1 MRGSERAP
9 PSRRPPGLLHRLLE
23 ALVPGPGPGAVGL
36 GAGVLGLFL
45 ELLRADDDVGGLPRH
60 DVGQALAG
68 LGAHVV
74 VVLPLGEL
82 GLQGGGGG
90 AGLVQLLD
98 DGVVLGLLGQVAAQG
113 REGDDERPQED
124 DGEDEDPGGDRDA
137 LGPAHPQHRLLVG
150 GGRLRVGGG
159 CGAGGR
165 GGLLRRVRRRPF
177 AAARADGGALPTVAA
192 TDATSAASAE
202 PAPPPLA
209 VTVLSASQT
218 GHAREVADKLHAAL
232 AEQGINAKRISAADY
247 KPKTIADEQVLLLVT
262 STQGEGEPPEEA
274 LSLHRLLFGKKAPP
288 LPALRFA
295 VCGLGDSSYPDFC
308 QAGKDFDTR
317 LAELGGER
325 LAPRA
330 DCDVDYQATAA
341 AWIADL
347 VPRLAALQ
355 PAAPR
360 TPTAAAPATP
370 AAYDRDHPFTAPLLA
385 RQKITGRHSTKDVR
399 HIELDLAGSGINYQ
413 AGDALGVWCEND
425 PARVDAI
432 LAALKLDGVTVIDG
446 KTLREQLIRE
456 REISQN
462 TPQFVQGYAAL
473 AKSADLDAEIATH
486 GAAPYAANTPLDA
499 IVARYPAAIT
509 AEQLLT
515 LLRPLTPRLY
525 SIASA
530 PEEVGEEVHLT
541 VGVLHYEHDGK
552 AYSGAASGYLGERL
566 PEDGAARVFVE
577 PNPNFRLP
585 DDPQAAIIMI
595 GNGTGIAPFRAFM
608 QARVAREAP
617 GKNWLVFGNP
627 HFTEDFL
634 YQTEW
639 QGWQKDGFLHRYS
652 LAWSRDQA
660 EKVYVQDKLREEAA
674 SVWQWLKDGAYVY
687 VCGDAARMAKDVERA
702 LLDIIAGEG
711 GMDAD
716 AAADYL
722 DELRQ
727 ARRYQRDVY

>member
-1 MRGSERAP
+1 MTPIPAD
-9 PSRRPPGLLHRLLE
+9 LTA
-23 ALVPGPGPGAVGL
+23 ALDSLSPL
-36 GAGVLGLFL
+36 
-45 ELLRADDDVGGLPRH
+45 
-60 DVGQALAG
+60 QLAWLSG
-68 LGAHVV
+68 Y
-74 VVLPLGEL
+74 
-82 GLQGGGGG
+82 
-90 AGLVQLLD
+90 
-98 DGVVLGLLGQVAAQG
+98 
-113 REGDDERPQED
+113 
-124 DGEDEDPGGDRDA
+124 
-137 LGPAHPQHRLLVG
+137 
-150 GGRLRVGGG
+150 
-159 CGAGGR
+159 CW
-165 GGLLRRVRRRPF
+165 
-177 AAARADGGALPTVAA
+177 ARADGAVLPVAA
-192 TDATSAASAE
+192 NSDTASAAES
-202 PAPPPLA
+202 APPPLA

-218 GHAREVADKLHAAL
+218 GHAREVADKLHATL

-247 KPKTIADEQVLLLVT
+247 KPKTIAEEQVLLLVT

-308 QAGKDFDTR
+308 QAGKDFDAR

-370 AAYDRDHPFTAPLLA
+370 AAYDRDHPFSAPLLA

-399 HIELDLAGSGINYQ
+399 HIELDLAGSGLNYQ

-425 PARVDAI
+425 PTRVDAI
-432 LAALKLDGVTVIDG
+432 LAALKLDGASVIDG

-509 AEQLLT
+509 EEQLLT

-552 AYSGAASGYLGERL
+552 RYSGAASGYLGERL
-566 PEDGAARVFVE
+566 PEEGAARVFVE

-585 DDPQAAIIMI
+585 DDDNAAIIMI

-608 QARVAREAP
+608 QARVAREAA

>member
-1 MRGSERAP
+1 MTPIPAD
-9 PSRRPPGLLHRLLE
+9 LTA
-23 ALVPGPGPGAVGL
+23 ALDTLSPL
-36 GAGVLGLFL
+36 
-45 ELLRADDDVGGLPRH
+45 
-60 DVGQALAG
+60 QLAWLSG
-68 LGAHVV
+68 Y
-74 VVLPLGEL
+74 
-82 GLQGGGGG
+82 
-90 AGLVQLLD
+90 
-98 DGVVLGLLGQVAAQG
+98 
-113 REGDDERPQED
+113 
-124 DGEDEDPGGDRDA
+124 
-137 LGPAHPQHRLLVG
+137 
-150 GGRLRVGGG
+150 
-159 CGAGGR
+159 CW
-165 GGLLRRVRRRPF
+165 
-177 AAARADGGALPTVAA
+177 ARADGGALPTVAA

>member
-1 MRGSERAP
+1 MTPIPAD
-9 PSRRPPGLLHRLLE
+9 LTA
-23 ALVPGPGPGAVGL
+23 ALDSLSPL
-36 GAGVLGLFL
+36 
-45 ELLRADDDVGGLPRH
+45 
-60 DVGQALAG
+60 QLAWLSG
-68 LGAHVV
+68 Y
-74 VVLPLGEL
+74 
-82 GLQGGGGG
+82 
-90 AGLVQLLD
+90 
-98 DGVVLGLLGQVAAQG
+98 
-113 REGDDERPQED
+113 
-124 DGEDEDPGGDRDA
+124 
-137 LGPAHPQHRLLVG
+137 
-150 GGRLRVGGG
+150 
-159 CGAGGR
+159 CW
-165 GGLLRRVRRRPF
+165 
-177 AAARADGGALPTVAA
+177 ARADGAVLPVAA
-192 TDATSAASAE
+192 NSDTASAAES
-202 PAPPPLA
+202 APPPLA

-370 AAYDRDHPFTAPLLA
+370 AAYDRDHPFSAPLLA

-399 HIELDLAGSGINYQ
+399 HIELDLAGSGLNYQ

-425 PARVDAI
+425 PTRVDAI
-432 LAALKLDGVTVIDG
+432 LAALKLDGASVIDG

-552 AYSGAASGYLGERL
+552 RYSGAASGYLGERL
-566 PEDGAARVFVE
+566 PEEGAARVFVE

-585 DDPQAAIIMI
+585 DDDNAAIIMI

>member
-1 MRGSERAP
+1 MTPIPAD
-9 PSRRPPGLLHRLLE
+9 LTA
-23 ALVPGPGPGAVGL
+23 ALDSLSPL
-36 GAGVLGLFL
+36 
-45 ELLRADDDVGGLPRH
+45 
-60 DVGQALAG
+60 QLAWLSG
-68 LGAHVV
+68 Y
-74 VVLPLGEL
+74 
-82 GLQGGGGG
+82 
-90 AGLVQLLD
+90 
-98 DGVVLGLLGQVAAQG
+98 
-113 REGDDERPQED
+113 
-124 DGEDEDPGGDRDA
+124 
-137 LGPAHPQHRLLVG
+137 
-150 GGRLRVGGG
+150 
-159 CGAGGR
+159 CW
-165 GGLLRRVRRRPF
+165 
-177 AAARADGGALPTVAA
+177 ARADGGALPTVAA

-608 QARVAREAP
+608 QARVAREAL

>member
-1 MRGSERAP
+1 MTPIPAD
-9 PSRRPPGLLHRLLE
+9 LTA
-23 ALVPGPGPGAVGL
+23 ALDSLSPL
-36 GAGVLGLFL
+36 
-45 ELLRADDDVGGLPRH
+45 
-60 DVGQALAG
+60 QLAWLSG
-68 LGAHVV
+68 Y
-74 VVLPLGEL
+74 
-82 GLQGGGGG
+82 
-90 AGLVQLLD
+90 
-98 DGVVLGLLGQVAAQG
+98 
-113 REGDDERPQED
+113 
-124 DGEDEDPGGDRDA
+124 
-137 LGPAHPQHRLLVG
+137 
-150 GGRLRVGGG
+150 
-159 CGAGGR
+159 CW
-165 GGLLRRVRRRPF
+165 
-177 AAARADGGALPTVAA
+177 ARADGGALPTVAA

-218 GHAREVADKLHAAL
+218 GHAREVADTLHAAL

-425 PARVDAI
+425 PARVDAL

-585 DDPQAAIIMI
+585 DDDNAAIIMI

>member
-1 MRGSERAP
+1 MTPIPAD
-9 PSRRPPGLLHRLLE
+9 LTA
-23 ALVPGPGPGAVGL
+23 ALDSL
-36 GAGVLGLFL
+36 
-45 ELLRADDDVGGLPRH
+45 
-60 DVGQALAG
+60 
-68 LGAHVV
+68 
-74 VVLPLGEL
+74 LPL
-82 GLQGGGGG
+82 
-90 AGLVQLLD
+90 QLAWLS
-98 DGVVLGLLGQVAAQG
+98 GY
-113 REGDDERPQED
+113 
-124 DGEDEDPGGDRDA
+124 
-137 LGPAHPQHRLLVG
+137 
-150 GGRLRVGGG
+150 
-159 CGAGGR
+159 CW
-165 GGLLRRVRRRPF
+165 
-177 AAARADGGALPTVAA
+177 ARADGGALPTVAA

-325 LAPRA
+325 LALRA

>member
-1 MRGSERAP
+1 MTPIPAD
-9 PSRRPPGLLHRLLE
+9 LTA
-23 ALVPGPGPGAVGL
+23 ALDSLSPL
-36 GAGVLGLFL
+36 
-45 ELLRADDDVGGLPRH
+45 
-60 DVGQALAG
+60 QLAWLSG
-68 LGAHVV
+68 Y
-74 VVLPLGEL
+74 
-82 GLQGGGGG
+82 
-90 AGLVQLLD
+90 
-98 DGVVLGLLGQVAAQG
+98 
-113 REGDDERPQED
+113 
-124 DGEDEDPGGDRDA
+124 
-137 LGPAHPQHRLLVG
+137 
-150 GGRLRVGGG
+150 
-159 CGAGGR
+159 CW
-165 GGLLRRVRRRPF
+165 
-177 AAARADGGALPTVAA
+177 ARADGGVLPTVAA

-355 PAAPR
+355 PAALR

-432 LAALKLDGVTVIDG
+432 LATLKLDGVTVIDG

-639 QGWQKDGFLHRYS
+639 QGWQKDGFLHRYN

-674 SVWQWLKDGAYVY
+674 SVWQWLKEGAYVY

>member
-1 MRGSERAP
+1 MTPIPDDLTA
-9 PSRRPPGLLHRLLE
+9 
-23 ALVPGPGPGAVGL
+23 ALDSLSPL
-36 GAGVLGLFL
+36 
-45 ELLRADDDVGGLPRH
+45 
-60 DVGQALAG
+60 QLAWLSG
-68 LGAHVV
+68 Y
-74 VVLPLGEL
+74 
-82 GLQGGGGG
+82 
-90 AGLVQLLD
+90 
-98 DGVVLGLLGQVAAQG
+98 
-113 REGDDERPQED
+113 
-124 DGEDEDPGGDRDA
+124 
-137 LGPAHPQHRLLVG
+137 
-150 GGRLRVGGG
+150 
-159 CGAGGR
+159 CW
-165 GGLLRRVRRRPF
+165 
-177 AAARADGGALPTVAA
+177 ARADGGALPTVAA

-274 LSLHRLLFGKKAPP
+274 LSLHRLLFSKKAPP

-608 QARVAREAP
+608 QARVAREVP

>member
-1 MRGSERAP
+1 MTPIPAD
-9 PSRRPPGLLHRLLE
+9 LTA
-23 ALVPGPGPGAVGL
+23 ALDSLSPL
-36 GAGVLGLFL
+36 
-45 ELLRADDDVGGLPRH
+45 
-60 DVGQALAG
+60 QLAWLSG
-68 LGAHVV
+68 Y
-74 VVLPLGEL
+74 
-82 GLQGGGGG
+82 
-90 AGLVQLLD
+90 
-98 DGVVLGLLGQVAAQG
+98 
-113 REGDDERPQED
+113 
-124 DGEDEDPGGDRDA
+124 
-137 LGPAHPQHRLLVG
+137 
-150 GGRLRVGGG
+150 
-159 CGAGGR
+159 CW
-165 GGLLRRVRRRPF
+165 
-177 AAARADGGALPTVAA
+177 ARADGGALPTVAA

-355 PAAPR
+355 PAALR

-432 LAALKLDGVTVIDG
+432 LATLKLDGVTVIDG

>member
-1 MRGSERAP
+1 MTPIPAE
-9 PSRRPPGLLHRLLE
+9 
-23 ALVPGPGPGAVGL
+23 L
-36 GAGVLGLFL
+36 GASLDTLTPL
-45 ELLRADDDVGGLPRH
+45 
-60 DVGQALAG
+60 QLAWLSG
-68 LGAHVV
+68 Y
-74 VVLPLGEL
+74 
-82 GLQGGGGG
+82 
-90 AGLVQLLD
+90 
-98 DGVVLGLLGQVAAQG
+98 
-113 REGDDERPQED
+113 
-124 DGEDEDPGGDRDA
+124 
-137 LGPAHPQHRLLVG
+137 
-150 GGRLRVGGG
+150 
-159 CGAGGR
+159 CW
-165 GGLLRRVRRRPF
+165 
-177 AAARADGGALPTVAA
+177 ARADGVGASLPAA
-192 TDATSAASAE
+192 IPAASATAAE

-218 GHAREVADKLHAAL
+218 GHAREVAANLHAAL
-232 AEQGINAKRISAADY
+232 TQQGINATHISAADY

-274 LSLHRLLFGKKAPP
+274 VSLHRLLFGKKAPQ

-295 VCGLGDSSYPDFC
+295 VCALGDSSYPDFC
-308 QAGKDFDTR
+308 QAGKDFDAR

-330 DCDVDYQATAA
+330 DCDVEYQTPAA

-355 PAAPR
+355 PAASQVL
-360 TPTAAAPATP
+360 TAVAPTAT
-370 AAYDRDHPFTAPLLA
+370 AAYDRDHPFSAPLLA

-399 HIELDLAGSGINYQ
+399 HIELDLAGSGLTYQ

-425 PARVDAI
+425 PARVDHI
-432 LAALKLDGVTVIDG
+432 LAALKLDGATDIG
-446 KTLREQLIRE
+446 GRTLRDILIHE

-462 TPQFVQGYAAL
+462 TPGFVQGYAAL
-473 AKSADLDAEIATH
+473 AQNAVLDGAIAATSP
-486 GAAPYAANTPLDA
+486 AAFAATTPIDA
-499 IVARYPAAIT
+499 IVARYPATISG
-509 AEQLLT
+509 EELLT

-552 AYSGAASGYLGERL
+552 TYHGAASGYLGERL
-566 PEDGAARVFVE
+566 PEDGAVRVFVE

-585 DDPQAAIIMI
+585 DDPNAAIIMI

-639 QGWQKDGFLHRYS
+639 QGWQKDGYLHRYS

-674 SVWQWLKDGAYVY
+674 NVWQWLKDGAHVY
-687 VCGDAARMAKDVERA
+687 ICGDAARMAKDVERA

-711 GMDAD
+711 GMHADDAEE
-716 AAADYL
+716 YL

-727 ARRYQRDVY
+727 EKRYQRDVY

>member
-1 MRGSERAP
+1 MTPIPAD
-9 PSRRPPGLLHRLLE
+9 LTA
-23 ALVPGPGPGAVGL
+23 ALDSLSPL
-36 GAGVLGLFL
+36 
-45 ELLRADDDVGGLPRH
+45 
-60 DVGQALAG
+60 QLAWLSG
-68 LGAHVV
+68 Y
-74 VVLPLGEL
+74 
-82 GLQGGGGG
+82 
-90 AGLVQLLD
+90 
-98 DGVVLGLLGQVAAQG
+98 
-113 REGDDERPQED
+113 
-124 DGEDEDPGGDRDA
+124 
-137 LGPAHPQHRLLVG
+137 
-150 GGRLRVGGG
+150 
-159 CGAGGR
+159 CW
-165 GGLLRRVRRRPF
+165 
-177 AAARADGGALPTVAA
+177 ARADGGALPAIPVAA
-192 TDATSAASAE
+192 GDAPASAE

-232 AEQGINAKRISAADY
+232 AEQGINAQRINAADY

-308 QAGKDFDTR
+308 QAGKDFDAR

-330 DCDVDYQATAA
+330 DCDVEYQTPAA

-399 HIELDLAGSGINYQ
+399 HIELNLAGSGINYQ

-425 PARVDAI
+425 PTRVDAI
-432 LAALKLDGVTVIDG
+432 LAALKLDGATVIDG
-446 KTLREQLIRE
+446 KTLRDVLIHE

-509 AEQLLT
+509 AEQLLA

-552 AYSGAASGYLGERL
+552 TYSGAASGYLGERL
-566 PEDGAARVFVE
+566 PEDGAVRVFVE

-585 DDPQAAIIMI
+585 DDPNAAIIMI

-639 QGWQKDGFLHRYS
+639 QGWQKDGYLHRYS

>member
-1 MRGSERAP
+1 MTPIPAD
-9 PSRRPPGLLHRLLE
+9 LTA
-23 ALVPGPGPGAVGL
+23 ALDSLSPL
-36 GAGVLGLFL
+36 
-45 ELLRADDDVGGLPRH
+45 
-60 DVGQALAG
+60 QLAWLSG
-68 LGAHVV
+68 Y
-74 VVLPLGEL
+74 
-82 GLQGGGGG
+82 
-90 AGLVQLLD
+90 
-98 DGVVLGLLGQVAAQG
+98 
-113 REGDDERPQED
+113 
-124 DGEDEDPGGDRDA
+124 
-137 LGPAHPQHRLLVG
+137 
-150 GGRLRVGGG
+150 
-159 CGAGGR
+159 CW
-165 GGLLRRVRRRPF
+165 
-177 AAARADGGALPTVAA
+177 ARADGGALPTVAA

-432 LAALKLDGVTVIDG
+432 LAALKLDGASVIDG

-473 AKSADLDAEIATH
+473 AANSELDDAIAASGVAH
-486 GAAPYAANTPLDA
+486 YAATTPIDA
-499 IVARYPAAIT
+499 IVARYPAAISG
-509 AEQLLT
+509 EQLLT

-566 PEDGAARVFVE
+566 PEEGAARVFVE

-585 DDPQAAIIMI
+585 DDSQAAIIMI

-674 SVWQWLKDGAYVY
+674 SVWQWLQDGAYVY

-716 AAADYL
+716 AAEDYL

-727 ARRYQRDVY
+727 TRRYQRDVY

>member
-1 MRGSERAP
+1 MTPITAD
-9 PSRRPPGLLHRLLE
+9 LTA
-23 ALVPGPGPGAVGL
+23 ALDSLSPL
-36 GAGVLGLFL
+36 
-45 ELLRADDDVGGLPRH
+45 
-60 DVGQALAG
+60 QLAWLSG
-68 LGAHVV
+68 Y
-74 VVLPLGEL
+74 
-82 GLQGGGGG
+82 
-90 AGLVQLLD
+90 
-98 DGVVLGLLGQVAAQG
+98 
-113 REGDDERPQED
+113 
-124 DGEDEDPGGDRDA
+124 
-137 LGPAHPQHRLLVG
+137 
-150 GGRLRVGGG
+150 
-159 CGAGGR
+159 CW
-165 GGLLRRVRRRPF
+165 
-177 AAARADGGALPTVAA
+177 ARADGGVLPTVAA

-355 PAAPR
+355 PAALR

-432 LAALKLDGVTVIDG
+432 LATLKLDGVTVIDG

-639 QGWQKDGFLHRYS
+639 QGWQKDGFLHRYN

-674 SVWQWLKDGAYVY
+674 SVWQWLKEGAYVY

>member
-1 MRGSERAP
+1 MTPIPTDLTA
-9 PSRRPPGLLHRLLE
+9 
-23 ALVPGPGPGAVGL
+23 ALDSLSPL
-36 GAGVLGLFL
+36 
-45 ELLRADDDVGGLPRH
+45 
-60 DVGQALAG
+60 QLAWLSG
-68 LGAHVV
+68 Y
-74 VVLPLGEL
+74 
-82 GLQGGGGG
+82 
-90 AGLVQLLD
+90 
-98 DGVVLGLLGQVAAQG
+98 
-113 REGDDERPQED
+113 
-124 DGEDEDPGGDRDA
+124 
-137 LGPAHPQHRLLVG
+137 
-150 GGRLRVGGG
+150 
-159 CGAGGR
+159 CW
-165 GGLLRRVRRRPF
+165 
-177 AAARADGGALPTVAA
+177 ARADGGALPTVAA

-308 QAGKDFDTR
+308 QAGKDFDAR

-432 LAALKLDGVTVIDG
+432 LAALKLDGATVIDG

-541 VGVLHYEHDGK
+541 VGVQHYEHDGK

-687 VCGDAARMAKDVERA
+687 VCGDAARMAKDVEQA
-702 LLDIIAGEG
+702 LLDIIASEG

>member
-1 MRGSERAP
+1 MTPIPAD
-9 PSRRPPGLLHRLLE
+9 LTA
-23 ALVPGPGPGAVGL
+23 ALDSLSPL
-36 GAGVLGLFL
+36 
-45 ELLRADDDVGGLPRH
+45 
-60 DVGQALAG
+60 QLAWLSG
-68 LGAHVV
+68 Y
-74 VVLPLGEL
+74 
-82 GLQGGGGG
+82 
-90 AGLVQLLD
+90 
-98 DGVVLGLLGQVAAQG
+98 
-113 REGDDERPQED
+113 
-124 DGEDEDPGGDRDA
+124 
-137 LGPAHPQHRLLVG
+137 
-150 GGRLRVGGG
+150 
-159 CGAGGR
+159 CW
-165 GGLLRRVRRRPF
+165 
-177 AAARADGGALPTVAA
+177 ARADGGALPTVAA

-308 QAGKDFDTR
+308 QAGKDFDAR

-425 PARVDAI
+425 PTRVDAI
-432 LAALKLDGVTVIDG
+432 LAALKLDGATVIDG

-541 VGVLHYEHDGK
+541 VGVLRYEHDGK
-552 AYSGAASGYLGERL
+552 PYSGAASGYLGERL
-566 PEDGAARVFVE
+566 PEEGAARVFVE

-585 DDPQAAIIMI
+585 DDSQAAIIMI

-687 VCGDAARMAKDVERA
+687 VCGDAARMAKDVEQA
-702 LLDIIAGEG
+702 LLDIIASEG

>member
-1 MRGSERAP
+1 MTPIPAD
-9 PSRRPPGLLHRLLE
+9 LTA
-23 ALVPGPGPGAVGL
+23 ALDSLSPL
-36 GAGVLGLFL
+36 
-45 ELLRADDDVGGLPRH
+45 
-60 DVGQALAG
+60 QLAWLSG
-68 LGAHVV
+68 Y
-74 VVLPLGEL
+74 
-82 GLQGGGGG
+82 
-90 AGLVQLLD
+90 
-98 DGVVLGLLGQVAAQG
+98 
-113 REGDDERPQED
+113 
-124 DGEDEDPGGDRDA
+124 
-137 LGPAHPQHRLLVG
+137 
-150 GGRLRVGGG
+150 
-159 CGAGGR
+159 CW
-165 GGLLRRVRRRPF
+165 
-177 AAARADGGALPTVAA
+177 ARADGGALPTVAA

-202 PAPPPLA
+202 PALPPLA

-370 AAYDRDHPFTAPLLA
+370 AAYDRDHPFTAQLLA

-552 AYSGAASGYLGERL
+552 ASSGAASGYLGERL

>member
-1 MRGSERAP
+1 MTPIPAD
-9 PSRRPPGLLHRLLE
+9 LTA
-23 ALVPGPGPGAVGL
+23 ALDSLSPL
-36 GAGVLGLFL
+36 
-45 ELLRADDDVGGLPRH
+45 
-60 DVGQALAG
+60 QLAWLSG
-68 LGAHVV
+68 Y
-74 VVLPLGEL
+74 
-82 GLQGGGGG
+82 
-90 AGLVQLLD
+90 
-98 DGVVLGLLGQVAAQG
+98 
-113 REGDDERPQED
+113 
-124 DGEDEDPGGDRDA
+124 
-137 LGPAHPQHRLLVG
+137 
-150 GGRLRVGGG
+150 
-159 CGAGGR
+159 CW
-165 GGLLRRVRRRPF
+165 
-177 AAARADGGALPTVAA
+177 ARADGGALPTVAA

-218 GHAREVADKLHAAL
+218 GHAREVADKLHVAL

>member
-1 MRGSERAP
+1 MTPIPAD
-9 PSRRPPGLLHRLLE
+9 LTA
-23 ALVPGPGPGAVGL
+23 ALDSLSPL
-36 GAGVLGLFL
+36 
-45 ELLRADDDVGGLPRH
+45 
-60 DVGQALAG
+60 QLAWLSG
-68 LGAHVV
+68 Y
-74 VVLPLGEL
+74 
-82 GLQGGGGG
+82 
-90 AGLVQLLD
+90 
-98 DGVVLGLLGQVAAQG
+98 
-113 REGDDERPQED
+113 
-124 DGEDEDPGGDRDA
+124 
-137 LGPAHPQHRLLVG
+137 
-150 GGRLRVGGG
+150 
-159 CGAGGR
+159 CW
-165 GGLLRRVRRRPF
+165 
-177 AAARADGGALPTVAA
+177 ARADGGALPTVAA

-370 AAYDRDHPFTAPLLA
+370 AAYDRDHPFTAQLLA

-577 PNPNFRLP
+577 PNPNFHLP

>member
-1 MRGSERAP
+1 MTPIPAD
-9 PSRRPPGLLHRLLE
+9 LTA
-23 ALVPGPGPGAVGL
+23 ALDSLSPL
-36 GAGVLGLFL
+36 
-45 ELLRADDDVGGLPRH
+45 
-60 DVGQALAG
+60 QLAWLSG
-68 LGAHVV
+68 Y
-74 VVLPLGEL
+74 
-82 GLQGGGGG
+82 
-90 AGLVQLLD
+90 
-98 DGVVLGLLGQVAAQG
+98 
-113 REGDDERPQED
+113 
-124 DGEDEDPGGDRDA
+124 
-137 LGPAHPQHRLLVG
+137 
-150 GGRLRVGGG
+150 
-159 CGAGGR
+159 CW
-165 GGLLRRVRRRPF
+165 
-177 AAARADGGALPTVAA
+177 ARADGGALPTVAA

-202 PAPPPLA
+202 PALPPLA

-370 AAYDRDHPFTAPLLA
+370 TAYDRDHPFTAPLLA

>member
-1 MRGSERAP
+1 MTPIPAD
-9 PSRRPPGLLHRLLE
+9 LTA
-23 ALVPGPGPGAVGL
+23 ALDSLSPL
-36 GAGVLGLFL
+36 
-45 ELLRADDDVGGLPRH
+45 
-60 DVGQALAG
+60 QLAWLSG
-68 LGAHVV
+68 Y
-74 VVLPLGEL
+74 
-82 GLQGGGGG
+82 
-90 AGLVQLLD
+90 
-98 DGVVLGLLGQVAAQG
+98 
-113 REGDDERPQED
+113 
-124 DGEDEDPGGDRDA
+124 
-137 LGPAHPQHRLLVG
+137 
-150 GGRLRVGGG
+150 
-159 CGAGGR
+159 CW
-165 GGLLRRVRRRPF
+165 
-177 AAARADGGALPTVAA
+177 ARADGGALPTVAA

-360 TPTAAAPATP
+360 KPTAAAPATP

-473 AKSADLDAEIATH
+473 AANAELDAAIAAS
-486 GAAPYAANTPLDA
+486 GAAQYAASTPIDA

-509 AEQLLT
+509 AEQLLA

-552 AYSGAASGYLGERL
+552 TYHGAASGYLGERL
-566 PEDGAARVFVE
+566 PEEGAARVFVE

-585 DDPQAAIIMI
+585 DDDNAAIIMI

-608 QARVAREAP
+608 QARVAREAA

-674 SVWQWLKDGAYVY
+674 SVWQWLQDGAYVY

-702 LLDIIAGEG
+702 LLDIIASEG

>member
-1 MRGSERAP
+1 MTPIPAD
-9 PSRRPPGLLHRLLE
+9 LTA
-23 ALVPGPGPGAVGL
+23 ALDSLSPL
-36 GAGVLGLFL
+36 
-45 ELLRADDDVGGLPRH
+45 
-60 DVGQALAG
+60 QLAWLSG
-68 LGAHVV
+68 Y
-74 VVLPLGEL
+74 
-82 GLQGGGGG
+82 
-90 AGLVQLLD
+90 
-98 DGVVLGLLGQVAAQG
+98 
-113 REGDDERPQED
+113 
-124 DGEDEDPGGDRDA
+124 
-137 LGPAHPQHRLLVG
+137 
-150 GGRLRVGGG
+150 
-159 CGAGGR
+159 CW
-165 GGLLRRVRRRPF
+165 
-177 AAARADGGALPTVAA
+177 ARADGGALPTVAA

-295 VCGLGDSSYPDFC
+295 VCALGDSSYPDFC

>member
-1 MRGSERAP
+1 MTPIPAD
-9 PSRRPPGLLHRLLE
+9 LTA
-23 ALVPGPGPGAVGL
+23 ALDTLSPL
-36 GAGVLGLFL
+36 
-45 ELLRADDDVGGLPRH
+45 
-60 DVGQALAG
+60 QLAWLSG
-68 LGAHVV
+68 Y
-74 VVLPLGEL
+74 
-82 GLQGGGGG
+82 
-90 AGLVQLLD
+90 
-98 DGVVLGLLGQVAAQG
+98 
-113 REGDDERPQED
+113 
-124 DGEDEDPGGDRDA
+124 
-137 LGPAHPQHRLLVG
+137 
-150 GGRLRVGGG
+150 
-159 CGAGGR
+159 CW
-165 GGLLRRVRRRPF
+165 
-177 AAARADGGALPTVAA
+177 ARADGAALPTAASSDTISAAAEPVAA
-192 TDATSAASAE
+192 A
-202 PAPPPLA
+202 LA

-218 GHAREVADKLHAAL
+218 GHAREVASDLHAAL
-232 AEQGINAKRISAADY
+232 AQQGINAKLISAADY

-274 LSLHRLLFGKKAPP
+274 VSLHRLLFGKKAPP

-295 VCGLGDSSYPDFC
+295 VCALGDSSYPDFC

-360 TPTAAAPATP
+360 TPTAAAPAMP

-432 LAALKLDGVTVIDG
+432 LAALQLDGATPIAG
-446 KTLREQLIRE
+446 KTLRDVLIHE

-473 AKSADLDAEIATH
+473 AENAELNDAIAAD
-486 GAAPYAANTPLDA
+486 GAAQYAASTPIDA

-509 AEQLLT
+509 AEQLLA

-702 LLDIIAGEG
+702 LLDIIASEG
-711 GMDAD
+711 SMDAD

>member
-1 MRGSERAP
+1 MTPIPAD
-9 PSRRPPGLLHRLLE
+9 LTA
-23 ALVPGPGPGAVGL
+23 ALDSLSPL
-36 GAGVLGLFL
+36 
-45 ELLRADDDVGGLPRH
+45 
-60 DVGQALAG
+60 QLAWLSG
-68 LGAHVV
+68 Y
-74 VVLPLGEL
+74 
-82 GLQGGGGG
+82 
-90 AGLVQLLD
+90 
-98 DGVVLGLLGQVAAQG
+98 
-113 REGDDERPQED
+113 
-124 DGEDEDPGGDRDA
+124 
-137 LGPAHPQHRLLVG
+137 
-150 GGRLRVGGG
+150 
-159 CGAGGR
+159 CW
-165 GGLLRRVRRRPF
+165 
-177 AAARADGGALPTVAA
+177 ARADGGALPTVAA

-347 VPRLAALQ
+347 VSHLAALQ

-585 DDPQAAIIMI
+585 DAPQAAIIMI

-674 SVWQWLKDGAYVY
+674 SVWQWLKDGTYVY

>member
-1 MRGSERAP
+1 MTPIPAD
-9 PSRRPPGLLHRLLE
+9 LTA
-23 ALVPGPGPGAVGL
+23 ALDTLSPL
-36 GAGVLGLFL
+36 
-45 ELLRADDDVGGLPRH
+45 
-60 DVGQALAG
+60 QLAWLSG
-68 LGAHVV
+68 Y
-74 VVLPLGEL
+74 
-82 GLQGGGGG
+82 
-90 AGLVQLLD
+90 
-98 DGVVLGLLGQVAAQG
+98 
-113 REGDDERPQED
+113 
-124 DGEDEDPGGDRDA
+124 
-137 LGPAHPQHRLLVG
+137 
-150 GGRLRVGGG
+150 
-159 CGAGGR
+159 CW
-165 GGLLRRVRRRPF
+165 
-177 AAARADGGALPTVAA
+177 ARADGAALPTAASSDTISAAAEPVAA
-192 TDATSAASAE
+192 A
-202 PAPPPLA
+202 LA

-218 GHAREVADKLHAAL
+218 GHAREVASDLHAAL
-232 AEQGINAKRISAADY
+232 AQQGINAKLISAADY

-274 LSLHRLLFGKKAPP
+274 VSLHRLLFGKKAPQ
-288 LPALRFA
+288 LPSLRFA

-308 QAGKDFDTR
+308 QAGKDFDAR

-499 IVARYPAAIT
+499 IVVRYPAAIT

-552 AYSGAASGYLGERL
+552 TYHGAASGYLGERL

>member
-1 MRGSERAP
+1 MTPIPAD
-9 PSRRPPGLLHRLLE
+9 LTA
-23 ALVPGPGPGAVGL
+23 ALDTLSPL
-36 GAGVLGLFL
+36 
-45 ELLRADDDVGGLPRH
+45 
-60 DVGQALAG
+60 QLAWLSG
-68 LGAHVV
+68 Y
-74 VVLPLGEL
+74 
-82 GLQGGGGG
+82 
-90 AGLVQLLD
+90 
-98 DGVVLGLLGQVAAQG
+98 
-113 REGDDERPQED
+113 
-124 DGEDEDPGGDRDA
+124 
-137 LGPAHPQHRLLVG
+137 
-150 GGRLRVGGG
+150 
-159 CGAGGR
+159 CW
-165 GGLLRRVRRRPF
+165 
-177 AAARADGGALPTVAA
+177 ARADGAALPTAASSDTISAAAEPVAA
-192 TDATSAASAE
+192 A
-202 PAPPPLA
+202 LA

-218 GHAREVADKLHAAL
+218 GHAREVASDLHAAL
-232 AEQGINAKRISAADY
+232 AQQGINAKLISAADY

-274 LSLHRLLFGKKAPP
+274 VSLHRLLFGKKAPP

-295 VCGLGDSSYPDFC
+295 VCALGDSSYPDFC

-360 TPTAAAPATP
+360 TPTAAAPAMP

-432 LAALKLDGVTVIDG
+432 LAALQLDGATPIAG
-446 KTLREQLIRE
+446 KTLRDVLIHE

-473 AKSADLDAEIATH
+473 AENAELNDAIAAD
-486 GAAPYAANTPLDA
+486 GAAQYAASTPIDA

-509 AEQLLT
+509 AEQLLA

-552 AYSGAASGYLGERL
+552 TYSGAASGYLGERL

-687 VCGDAARMAKDVERA
+687 VCGDAARMAKDV
-702 LLDIIAGEG
+702 
-711 GMDAD
+711 D

>member
-1 MRGSERAP
+1 MTPIPAD
-9 PSRRPPGLLHRLLE
+9 LTA
-23 ALVPGPGPGAVGL
+23 ALDSLSPL
-36 GAGVLGLFL
+36 
-45 ELLRADDDVGGLPRH
+45 
-60 DVGQALAG
+60 QLAWLSG
-68 LGAHVV
+68 Y
-74 VVLPLGEL
+74 
-82 GLQGGGGG
+82 
-90 AGLVQLLD
+90 
-98 DGVVLGLLGQVAAQG
+98 
-113 REGDDERPQED
+113 
-124 DGEDEDPGGDRDA
+124 
-137 LGPAHPQHRLLVG
+137 
-150 GGRLRVGGG
+150 
-159 CGAGGR
+159 CW
-165 GGLLRRVRRRPF
+165 
-177 AAARADGGALPTVAA
+177 ARADGGALPTVAA

-247 KPKTIADEQVLLLVT
+247 KPKTIAEEQVLLLVT

-566 PEDGAARVFVE
+566 PEDGATRVFVE

>member
-1 MRGSERAP
+1 MTPIPAD
-9 PSRRPPGLLHRLLE
+9 LTA
-23 ALVPGPGPGAVGL
+23 ALDSLSPL
-36 GAGVLGLFL
+36 
-45 ELLRADDDVGGLPRH
+45 
-60 DVGQALAG
+60 QLAWLSG
-68 LGAHVV
+68 Y
-74 VVLPLGEL
+74 
-82 GLQGGGGG
+82 
-90 AGLVQLLD
+90 
-98 DGVVLGLLGQVAAQG
+98 
-113 REGDDERPQED
+113 
-124 DGEDEDPGGDRDA
+124 
-137 LGPAHPQHRLLVG
+137 
-150 GGRLRVGGG
+150 
-159 CGAGGR
+159 CW
-165 GGLLRRVRRRPF
+165 
-177 AAARADGGALPTVAA
+177 ARADGGALPTVAA

-627 HFTEDFL
+627 HFTEDCL

>member
-1 MRGSERAP
+1 MTPIPAD
-9 PSRRPPGLLHRLLE
+9 LTA
-23 ALVPGPGPGAVGL
+23 ALDSLSPL
-36 GAGVLGLFL
+36 
-45 ELLRADDDVGGLPRH
+45 
-60 DVGQALAG
+60 QLAWLSG
-68 LGAHVV
+68 Y
-74 VVLPLGEL
+74 
-82 GLQGGGGG
+82 
-90 AGLVQLLD
+90 
-98 DGVVLGLLGQVAAQG
+98 
-113 REGDDERPQED
+113 
-124 DGEDEDPGGDRDA
+124 
-137 LGPAHPQHRLLVG
+137 
-150 GGRLRVGGG
+150 
-159 CGAGGR
+159 CW
-165 GGLLRRVRRRPF
+165 
-177 AAARADGGALPTVAA
+177 ARADGGALPTVAA

-566 PEDGAARVFVE
+566 PEDGAVRVFVE

-585 DDPQAAIIMI
+585 DDPNAAIIMI

-617 GKNWLVFGNP
+617 GQNWLVFGNP

-639 QGWQKDGFLHRYS
+639 QGWQKDGFLHRYN

>member
-1 MRGSERAP
+1 MTPIPAD
-9 PSRRPPGLLHRLLE
+9 LTA
-23 ALVPGPGPGAVGL
+23 ALDSLSPL
-36 GAGVLGLFL
+36 
-45 ELLRADDDVGGLPRH
+45 
-60 DVGQALAG
+60 QLAWLSG
-68 LGAHVV
+68 Y
-74 VVLPLGEL
+74 
-82 GLQGGGGG
+82 
-90 AGLVQLLD
+90 
-98 DGVVLGLLGQVAAQG
+98 
-113 REGDDERPQED
+113 
-124 DGEDEDPGGDRDA
+124 
-137 LGPAHPQHRLLVG
+137 
-150 GGRLRVGGG
+150 
-159 CGAGGR
+159 CW
-165 GGLLRRVRRRPF
+165 
-177 AAARADGGALPTVAA
+177 ARADGGALPTVAA

-608 QARVAREAP
+608 QARVAREAL

-639 QGWQKDGFLHRYS
+639 QGWQKDGFLHRYNR
-652 LAWSRDQA
+652 AWSRDQA

>member
-1 MRGSERAP
+1 MTPIPAD
-9 PSRRPPGLLHRLLE
+9 LTA
-23 ALVPGPGPGAVGL
+23 ALDSLSPL
-36 GAGVLGLFL
+36 
-45 ELLRADDDVGGLPRH
+45 
-60 DVGQALAG
+60 QLAWLSG
-68 LGAHVV
+68 Y
-74 VVLPLGEL
+74 
-82 GLQGGGGG
+82 
-90 AGLVQLLD
+90 
-98 DGVVLGLLGQVAAQG
+98 
-113 REGDDERPQED
+113 
-124 DGEDEDPGGDRDA
+124 
-137 LGPAHPQHRLLVG
+137 
-150 GGRLRVGGG
+150 
-159 CGAGGR
+159 CW
-165 GGLLRRVRRRPF
+165 
-177 AAARADGGALPTVAA
+177 ARADGGALPTVAA

-232 AEQGINAKRISAADY
+232 AEQGINAKRISATDY

>member
-1 MRGSERAP
+1 MTPIPAD
-9 PSRRPPGLLHRLLE
+9 LTA
-23 ALVPGPGPGAVGL
+23 ALDSLSPL
-36 GAGVLGLFL
+36 
-45 ELLRADDDVGGLPRH
+45 
-60 DVGQALAG
+60 QLAWLSG
-68 LGAHVV
+68 Y
-74 VVLPLGEL
+74 
-82 GLQGGGGG
+82 
-90 AGLVQLLD
+90 
-98 DGVVLGLLGQVAAQG
+98 
-113 REGDDERPQED
+113 
-124 DGEDEDPGGDRDA
+124 
-137 LGPAHPQHRLLVG
+137 
-150 GGRLRVGGG
+150 
-159 CGAGGR
+159 CW
-165 GGLLRRVRRRPF
+165 
-177 AAARADGGALPTVAA
+177 ARADGGALPTVAA
-192 TDATSAASAE
+192 TDVTSVASAE

-360 TPTAAAPATP
+360 APTAAASATP

>member
-1 MRGSERAP
+1 MTPIPAD
-9 PSRRPPGLLHRLLE
+9 LTA
-23 ALVPGPGPGAVGL
+23 ALDSLSPL
-36 GAGVLGLFL
+36 
-45 ELLRADDDVGGLPRH
+45 
-60 DVGQALAG
+60 QLAWLSG
-68 LGAHVV
+68 Y
-74 VVLPLGEL
+74 
-82 GLQGGGGG
+82 
-90 AGLVQLLD
+90 
-98 DGVVLGLLGQVAAQG
+98 
-113 REGDDERPQED
+113 
-124 DGEDEDPGGDRDA
+124 
-137 LGPAHPQHRLLVG
+137 
-150 GGRLRVGGG
+150 
-159 CGAGGR
+159 CW
-165 GGLLRRVRRRPF
+165 
-177 AAARADGGALPTVAA
+177 ARADGGALPAIPVAA
-192 TDATSAASAE
+192 GDAPASAE

-308 QAGKDFDTR
+308 QAGKDFDAR

-355 PAAPR
+355 PAASGS
-360 TPTAAAPATP
+360 TSAAAPAP
-370 AAYDRDHPFTAPLLA
+370 AATYDRDHPFTAPLLA

-552 AYSGAASGYLGERL
+552 RYSGAASGYLGERL

-608 QARVAREAP
+608 QARVAREAL

-674 SVWQWLKDGAYVY
+674 SVWQWLQDGAYVY

>member
-1 MRGSERAP
+1 MTPIPAD
-9 PSRRPPGLLHRLLE
+9 LTA
-23 ALVPGPGPGAVGL
+23 ALDSLSPL
-36 GAGVLGLFL
+36 
-45 ELLRADDDVGGLPRH
+45 
-60 DVGQALAG
+60 QLAWLSG
-68 LGAHVV
+68 Y
-74 VVLPLGEL
+74 
-82 GLQGGGGG
+82 
-90 AGLVQLLD
+90 
-98 DGVVLGLLGQVAAQG
+98 
-113 REGDDERPQED
+113 
-124 DGEDEDPGGDRDA
+124 
-137 LGPAHPQHRLLVG
+137 
-150 GGRLRVGGG
+150 
-159 CGAGGR
+159 CW
-165 GGLLRRVRRRPF
+165 
-177 AAARADGGALPTVAA
+177 ARADGGALPTVAA

-347 VPRLAALQ
+347 VSHLAALQ

>member
-1 MRGSERAP
+1 MTPIPAD
-9 PSRRPPGLLHRLLE
+9 LTA
-23 ALVPGPGPGAVGL
+23 ALDSLSPL
-36 GAGVLGLFL
+36 
-45 ELLRADDDVGGLPRH
+45 
-60 DVGQALAG
+60 QLAWLSG
-68 LGAHVV
+68 Y
-74 VVLPLGEL
+74 
-82 GLQGGGGG
+82 
-90 AGLVQLLD
+90 
-98 DGVVLGLLGQVAAQG
+98 
-113 REGDDERPQED
+113 
-124 DGEDEDPGGDRDA
+124 
-137 LGPAHPQHRLLVG
+137 
-150 GGRLRVGGG
+150 
-159 CGAGGR
+159 CW
-165 GGLLRRVRRRPF
+165 
-177 AAARADGGALPTVAA
+177 ARADGGALPTVAA

-209 VTVLSASQT
+209 VTILSASQT
-218 GHAREVADKLHAAL
+218 GHAREVADNLHAAL
-232 AEQGINAKRISAADY
+232 SQQGIHAQRINAADY

-295 VCGLGDSSYPDFC
+295 VCALGDSSYPDFC
-308 QAGKDFDTR
+308 QAGKDFDAR

-325 LAPRA
+325 LAPRE
-330 DCDVDYQATAA
+330 DCDVEYAATAA
-341 AWIADL
+341 AWIARI
-347 VPRLAALQ
+347 VPLIGALQ
-355 PAAPR
+355 PAASGN
-360 TPTAAAPATP
+360 TSAVAPTP
-370 AAYDRDHPFTAPLLA
+370 AATYDRDHPFSAPLLA
-385 RQKITGRHSTKDVR
+385 RQKITGRNSTKDVR
-399 HIELDLAGSGINYQ
+399 HIELDLAGSGIHYQ

-432 LAALKLDGVTVIDG
+432 LAALQLDGATPIAG
-446 KTLREQLIRE
+446 KTLRDVLIHE

-473 AKSADLDAEIATH
+473 AENAELNDAIAAD

-552 AYSGAASGYLGERL
+552 RYSGAASGYLGERL
-566 PEDGAARVFVE
+566 PEEGAARVFVE

-674 SVWQWLKDGAYVY
+674 SVWQWLQDGAYVY

-702 LLDIIAGEG
+702 LLDIIASEG
-711 GMDAD
+711 SMDAD

>member
-1 MRGSERAP
+1 MTPIPAD
-9 PSRRPPGLLHRLLE
+9 LTA
-23 ALVPGPGPGAVGL
+23 ALDTLSPL
-36 GAGVLGLFL
+36 
-45 ELLRADDDVGGLPRH
+45 
-60 DVGQALAG
+60 QLAWLSG
-68 LGAHVV
+68 Y
-74 VVLPLGEL
+74 
-82 GLQGGGGG
+82 
-90 AGLVQLLD
+90 
-98 DGVVLGLLGQVAAQG
+98 
-113 REGDDERPQED
+113 
-124 DGEDEDPGGDRDA
+124 
-137 LGPAHPQHRLLVG
+137 
-150 GGRLRVGGG
+150 
-159 CGAGGR
+159 CW
-165 GGLLRRVRRRPF
+165 
-177 AAARADGGALPTVAA
+177 ARADGAALPVAA
-192 TDATSAASAE
+192 SSDAASAAAE
-202 PAPPPLA
+202 PVAAPLA

-218 GHAREVADKLHAAL
+218 GHAREVASDLHAAL
-232 AEQGINAKRISAADY
+232 AQQGINAKLISAADY
-247 KPKTIADEQVLLLVT
+247 KPKTISDEQVLLLVT

-274 LSLHRLLFGKKAPP
+274 VSLHRLLFGKKAPQ

-308 QAGKDFDTR
+308 QAGKDFDAR

-325 LAPRA
+325 LAPRE
-330 DCDVDYQATAA
+330 DCDVEYAATAA
-341 AWIADL
+341 AWIARI
-347 VPRLAALQ
+347 VPLIGALQ
-355 PAAPR
+355 PAA
-360 TPTAAAPATP
+360 TGSTSAAAPAP
-370 AAYDRDHPFTAPLLA
+370 AATYDRDHPFNAPLLA
-385 RQKITGRHSTKDVR
+385 RQKITGRNSTKDVR
-399 HIELDLAGSGINYQ
+399 HIELDLAGSGLNYQ

-432 LAALKLDGVTVIDG
+432 LAALKLDGATPVGD
-446 KTLREQLIRE
+446 KTLRDTLIHE

-473 AKSADLDAEIATH
+473 AENAELNDAIAAD
-486 GAAPYAANTPLDA
+486 GAAQYAASTPIDA
-499 IVARYPAAIT
+499 IVARYPATIS
-509 AEQLLT
+509 AEQLLA

-541 VGVLHYEHDGK
+541 VGVLRYEHDGK
-552 AYSGAASGYLGERL
+552 TYSGAASGYLGERL
-566 PEDGAARVFVE
+566 AEDGALRVFVE

-585 DDPQAAIIMI
+585 DDPNAAIIMI

-660 EKVYVQDKLREEAA
+660 EKIYVQDKLREEAA
-674 SVWQWLKDGAYVY
+674 AVWQWLQAGAHLY
-687 VCGDAARMAKDVERA
+687 VCGDAARMAKDVEQA
-702 LLDIIAGEG
+702 LLDIIASEG
-711 GMDAD
+711 RMDAD

-727 ARRYQRDVY
+727 EKRYQRDVY

>member
-1 MRGSERAP
+1 MTPIPAD
-9 PSRRPPGLLHRLLE
+9 LTA
-23 ALVPGPGPGAVGL
+23 ALDSLSPL
-36 GAGVLGLFL
+36 
-45 ELLRADDDVGGLPRH
+45 
-60 DVGQALAG
+60 QLAWLSG
-68 LGAHVV
+68 Y
-74 VVLPLGEL
+74 
-82 GLQGGGGG
+82 
-90 AGLVQLLD
+90 
-98 DGVVLGLLGQVAAQG
+98 
-113 REGDDERPQED
+113 
-124 DGEDEDPGGDRDA
+124 
-137 LGPAHPQHRLLVG
+137 
-150 GGRLRVGGG
+150 
-159 CGAGGR
+159 CW
-165 GGLLRRVRRRPF
+165 
-177 AAARADGGALPTVAA
+177 ARADGGALPTVAA

-288 LPALRFA
+288 LPVLRFA

-347 VPRLAALQ
+347 VSRLAALQ
-355 PAAPR
+355 LAAPR

-687 VCGDAARMAKDVERA
+687 VCGDAARMAKDVECA

>member
-1 MRGSERAP
+1 MTPIPAD
-9 PSRRPPGLLHRLLE
+9 LTA
-23 ALVPGPGPGAVGL
+23 ALDSLSPL
-36 GAGVLGLFL
+36 
-45 ELLRADDDVGGLPRH
+45 
-60 DVGQALAG
+60 QLAWLSG
-68 LGAHVV
+68 Y
-74 VVLPLGEL
+74 
-82 GLQGGGGG
+82 
-90 AGLVQLLD
+90 
-98 DGVVLGLLGQVAAQG
+98 
-113 REGDDERPQED
+113 
-124 DGEDEDPGGDRDA
+124 
-137 LGPAHPQHRLLVG
+137 
-150 GGRLRVGGG
+150 
-159 CGAGGR
+159 CW
-165 GGLLRRVRRRPF
+165 
-177 AAARADGGALPTVAA
+177 ARADGGALPTVAA

-247 KPKTIADEQVLLLVT
+247 KPKTIAEEQVLLLVT

-425 PARVDAI
+425 PTRVDAI
-432 LAALKLDGVTVIDG
+432 LAALKLDGATVIDG

-473 AKSADLDAEIATH
+473 AQNAELNEAIATH
-486 GAAPYAANTPLDA
+486 GTAPYAASTPLDA

-552 AYSGAASGYLGERL
+552 RYSGAASGYLGERL

-585 DDPQAAIIMI
+585 DDSQAAIIMI

-711 GMDAD
+711 SMDVD